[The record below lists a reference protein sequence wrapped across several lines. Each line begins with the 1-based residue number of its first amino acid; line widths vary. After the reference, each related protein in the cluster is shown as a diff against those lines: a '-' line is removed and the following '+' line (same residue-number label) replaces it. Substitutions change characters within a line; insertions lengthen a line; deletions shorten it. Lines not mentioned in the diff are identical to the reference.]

1 MKMRKNEEKRVNT
14 RINEMFRNKN
24 DFNKKSFENI
34 LTFAPIYDII
44 HFVNKNEK
52 NGGKANVHLY
62 GKSRDH

>member
-1 MKMRKNEEKRVNT
+1 M
-14 RINEMFRNKN
+14 IQNKI
-24 DFNKKSFENI
+24 DFNEKSLKNI

-44 HFVNKNEK
+44 QFVNKNEK